1 MEEILVA
8 LRRIDERIE
17 SLENKISVIHDKCDK
32 MEKHINFVDSV
43 YERVK
48 TPFHFIM
55 NRVASVISYTALRAE
70 SVEDR
75 TSIASVEDVRLATS

>member
-43 YERVK
+43 YDRVK
-48 TPFHFIM
+48 TPFHYIM
-55 NRVASVISYTALRAE
+55 NRVAFVISSTSLHQQSIE
-70 SVEDR
+70 SVEYRIR
-75 TSIASVEDVRLATS
+75 T

>member
-48 TPFHFIM
+48 TPLVF
-55 NRVASVISYTALRAE
+55 
-70 SVEDR
+70 
-75 TSIASVEDVRLATS
+75 